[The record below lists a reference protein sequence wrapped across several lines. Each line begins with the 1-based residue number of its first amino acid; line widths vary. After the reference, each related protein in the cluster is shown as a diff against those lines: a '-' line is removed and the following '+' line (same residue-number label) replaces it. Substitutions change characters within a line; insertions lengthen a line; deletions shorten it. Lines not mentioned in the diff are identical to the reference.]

1 MKKILICFLGLLAGL
16 TLTACSGSSSESEAQ
31 ATAAGGLAPATI
43 DVTTTLTPSTATVQ
57 GIIKMEA
64 APSEVATFTSAR
76 GGTARYLG
84 NYEYTKTGPNTAHLV
99 LTNVR
104 YEPNDSAADC
114 HWAMDLYLTFLSN
127 NTVKLYGTETLTNV
141 AEGEAGG
148 FNDPFTFAGD
158 NHFENV
164 QHLVGGSRN
173 LPTTT
178 YTITQN

>member
-16 TLTACSGSSSESEAQ
+16 SLTACSGGSSDSETHA
-31 ATAAGGLAPATI
+31 AAAGGFAPATI
-43 DVTTTLTPSTATVQ
+43 DIATTLTPSTATVN

-84 NYEYTKTGPNTAHLV
+84 NYQYTKTGPNTAHLV

-114 HWAMDLYLTFLSN
+114 HWTLDLYLTFLSN
-127 NTVKLYGTETLTNV
+127 STVKLYGTETLINV
-141 AEGEAGG
+141 AEGEGG
-148 FNDPFTFAGD
+148 GANDPFTFAGE

-164 QHLVGGSRN
+164 EHAVGGSRN

-178 YTITQN
+178 YTLSH